1 MRSSSGVGWIVVT
14 GQQNNNMTQIL
25 VGILVIAIIGLILA
39 LLIRRVGGCLM
50 QMEQA
55 RKIAQDIITLEHV
68 DKEFDK
74 VKEGGVFEVV
84 KDLNINVREN
94 EFLVL
99 FGPGQCGKTT
109 ILNMIARI

>member
-1 MRSSSGVGWIVVT
+1 
-14 GQQNNNMTQIL
+14 
-25 VGILVIAIIGLILA
+25 
-39 LLIRRVGGCLM
+39 M

-109 ILNMIARI
+109 ILNMIAGFEEPTAGKICMKGEEIHGPDPKRGMVFQNLAIFPWLTVMGNVEYGL